1 MNLNRQLQLP
11 EGVDDFLPGAAAAKR
26 DLEYKLLTLFQGWGY
41 QEVVTPTFEFVEVFQ
56 AGQANGSEDV
66 LYKFIDRQG
75 RVLAL
80 RPEMTAPIAR
90 LVATRLKREKLPLRL
105 CYSATVFRYEDPARG
120 RRREF
125 NQAGVELLGAS
136 GVGADCEVVALAVEA
151 LLQAGLK
158 EFRIGLGQVA
168 VTKGVLAELNLPGEA
183 LARVKEAMVGKDWV
197 RLSYLC
203 EEYGLKGD
211 ARRCLELLFTL
222 HGGREALRGAGPL
235 SKMKAAREP
244 LEHLEEVLAV
254 LERYGLG
261 SYLFIDLGILRDFDY
276 YTGLV
281 FEGYT
286 AGLGF
291 PVLGGGRYDELL
303 QEFGYPCPATGFA
316 VGLERVLTVRNGL
329 GSPPEESPTGYL
341 VAGEDLA
348 EVLLRARELR
358 LTGARVQLAWGLKT
372 PEEAAGEAA
381 ERKLTPVWVSSRG
394 EGE

>member
-1 MNLNRQLQLP
+1 MNFNRQLQLP

-26 DLEYKLLTLFQGWGY
+26 DLENKLLALFQGWGY

-56 AGQANGSEDV
+56 AGQATSSEDV

-125 NQAGVELLGAS
+125 NQAGVELLGVK
-136 GVGADCEVVALAVEA
+136 GVGADSEVVALAVET
-151 LLQAGLK
+151 LLKAGLK
-158 EFRIGLGQVA
+158 DFRVGLGQVA

-222 HGGREALRGAGPL
+222 HGGRDALRGAGPI
-235 SKMKAAREP
+235 SKMKAAQEP
-244 LEHLEEVLAV
+244 LAQLEEVVAV

-316 VGLERVLTVRNGL
+316 LGLERVLAVRNGL
-329 GSPPEESPTGYL
+329 GSHPEESPSGYL

-348 EVLLRARELR
+348 AVLIRARELR
-358 LTGARVQLAWGLKT
+358 LTGARVELAWGLKSR
-372 PEEAAGEAA
+372 EEAAGEAA
-381 ERKLTPVWVSSRG
+381 ERKLTPVWVAGG
-394 EGE
+394 EEE